1 MSFIDIKNL
10 KVHYPIRG
18 GFFNRIVDHV
28 YAVDGVD
35 LTIEKGKTYG
45 LVGESGSGKSTIG
58 KAIIGLEKI
67 KDGTIT
73 YEGKVIE
80 KRRSRKSDYN
90 QNIQMI
96 FQDSLSSLNPKKR
109 IIDIIA
115 EPLRNFENLTDNEE
129 RKRVSELLEIVGM
142 TDDALYK
149 YPHEFSGG
157 QRQRIGVAR
166 AVAIKPK
173 LIIADEPV
181 SALDLSVQ
189 AQVLNY
195 MKEIQKQF
203 GLSYLF
209 ISHDLGVVKHMCD
222 HISIMYRG
230 RFVETGKRDD
240 IYNNPQH
247 IYTKRLIAA
256 IPEVNPNHR
265 ESNKSKRLAV
275 EKEYKKNE
283 LEYYDENG
291 KVYDLQ
297 KLTDTHYVALAHNV
311 KGGEK

>member
-1 MSFIDIKNL
+1 MSFIEIKNL

-222 HISIMYRG
+222 HIAMMYR
-230 RFVETGKRDD
+230 
-240 IYNNPQH
+240 
-247 IYTKRLIAA
+247 
-256 IPEVNPNHR
+256 
-265 ESNKSKRLAV
+265 
-275 EKEYKKNE
+275 
-283 LEYYDENG
+283 
-291 KVYDLQ
+291 
-297 KLTDTHYVALAHNV
+297 
-311 KGGEK
+311 